1 MTDLVAGHIR
11 PTSGNRGMTGNH
23 PRGTDVHQHW
33 GQCLESDFAVTYITI
48 QVLVS
53 PRRTAPHASPALG
66 GVSGGSGRGRGA
78 PRTGGGAGPAG
89 VLTHSQGDQGR
100 RRRLGRS
107 SGRLHGDDDL
117 LAGLGHDVEEG
128 EAGPVPGVVDAQ

>member
-33 GQCLESDFAVTYITI
+33 AQCLESDFAVTYITI

-53 PRRTAPHASPALG
+53 PRRTAPHPGPPLG
-66 GVSGGSGRGRGA
+66 GVA
-78 PRTGGGAGPAG
+78 GGGAGPAG
-89 VLTHSQGDQGR
+89 VLTHSQGNQGR
-100 RRRLGRS
+100 RRRLGRP

-117 LAGLGHDVEEG
+117 LTGLGHDVQEG
-128 EAGPVPGVVDAQ
+128 EAGPVTGVVDAQ